1 MERILYA
8 DIGKHP
14 WNEVYKIAT
23 GKTRKKQTLI
33 TLKRPDGTI
42 TETMEETIG
51 LMLEHLFP
59 EDDPDRHRPAK
70 GS

>member
-1 MERILYA
+1 M
-8 DIGKHP
+8 
-14 WNEVYKIAT
+14 YKIAT

-42 TETMEETIG
+42 TETTEETIG

-59 EDDPDRHRPAK
+59 EDDPQTDRPPK

>member
-23 GKTRKKQTLI
+23 GKTRKKADVNNTKETGWNDNKPQR
-33 TLKRPDGTI
+33 KR
-42 TETMEETIG
+42 
-51 LMLEHLFP
+51 
-59 EDDPDRHRPAK
+59 
-70 GS
+70 